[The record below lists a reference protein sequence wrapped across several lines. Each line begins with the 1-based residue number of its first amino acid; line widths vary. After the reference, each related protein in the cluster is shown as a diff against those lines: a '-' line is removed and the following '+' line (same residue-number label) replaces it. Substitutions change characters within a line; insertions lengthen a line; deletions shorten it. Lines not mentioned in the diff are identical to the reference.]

1 MWGRGLTKRR
11 INLMT
16 IKELKQNILLS
27 LYHRYKGGKSTNIGL
42 KDLCEHDHILFDS
55 LQQVSDAA
63 KGLKE
68 SGYINLT
75 LFMGGDGHISGLTP
89 SGIEYVEENLLSV
102 DDQIIDGL
110 SDTDKMMRSGNNVNI
125 NVSQLDNE
133 RHNVPSDKETNKRN
147 YFYATEQYRPI
158 VDINATPCFGVDSLA
173 DCYARQIDEIVGSK
187 TESTRMLGIFG
198 PWGRGKTYFFN
209 RLRMNLEDNTKHSVK
224 YKFVEFNAWKYQET
238 PALWAYLYETMYKSA
253 SIVEKLLIQI
263 KSIWNSMLTTNF
275 LLYWIILFIAWGIE
289 KFFCRF
295 FDDTIT
301 QVLNYLNVP
310 AVFLYLLGGIIHLLK
325 ERIVTAK
332 SMIKKYTKRKSY
344 THYLGIQNE
353 IEEDLQILLQSMVRK
368 VNKSRVILYID
379 DIDRC
384 NSHKLISIIESLR
397 TILENPEIQERL
409 VVICSVDE
417 SKLMKAYE
425 MEFKE
430 NGYTNEEIEQYKR
443 EQLDKLFIFG
453 VKLPTLDSTQLNTY
467 LSSLIKDSSKAN
479 TDFANHKVKSE
490 GIPFSTYR
498 KKESL
503 VATAANGVIELNDE
517 NIKEIF
523 QDFLMNHG
531 SKNFTPRKIRIMYY
545 QLLFALSLSAKGSGA
560 FTDRIAETMLMKS
573 AGLQYDHDK
582 ETAMSDII
590 DMAVPY

>member
-1 MWGRGLTKRR
+1 
-11 INLMT
+11 MT

-295 FDDTIT
+295 FDDTIS

-523 QDFLMNHG
+523 QDFLMNHS

>member
-1 MWGRGLTKRR
+1 
-11 INLMT
+11 MT

-295 FDDTIT
+295 FDDTIS

-582 ETAMSDII
+582 ETAMSDIT

>member
-1 MWGRGLTKRR
+1 
-11 INLMT
+11 MT

-27 LYHRYKGGKSTNIGL
+27 LYHRYKGDESTNIGL

-125 NVSQLDNE
+125 NVGQLDNE
-133 RHNVPSDKETNKRN
+133 RHNVPSDNETNKRN

-295 FDDTIT
+295 FDDTIS

-479 TDFANHKVKSE
+479 TDFANHKLKSE

-531 SKNFTPRKIRIMYY
+531 SKIFTPRKIRIMYY

>member
-1 MWGRGLTKRR
+1 
-11 INLMT
+11 MT

-75 LFMGGDGHISGLTP
+75 LFMGGDGYISGLTP

-110 SDTDKMMRSGNNVNI
+110 SDTEKMMQSGNNVNI
-125 NVSQLDNE
+125 NVGQLDNE
-133 RHNVPSDKETNKRN
+133 RHNVSSDKETNERN

-263 KSIWNSMLTTNF
+263 KSIRNSMLTTNF
-275 LLYWIILFIAWGIE
+275 LLYWIILLIAWGIE

-295 FDDTIT
+295 FDDTIS

-379 DIDRC
+379 DLDRC

-397 TILENPEIQERL
+397 TILKNPEIQERL

-479 TDFANHKVKSE
+479 TDFDNHKVKSE
-490 GIPFSTYR
+490 GIPFSTNR

-503 VATAANGVIELNDE
+503 VATTANGVIELNDE

-523 QDFLMNHG
+523 QDFLLNHG
-531 SKNFTPRKIRIMYY
+531 CKDFTPRKIRIMYY
-545 QLLFALSLSAKGSGA
+545 QLLFALSLSAKGGGA

>member
-1 MWGRGLTKRR
+1 
-11 INLMT
+11 MT

-295 FDDTIT
+295 FDDTIS

-560 FTDRIAETMLMKS
+560 FTDRIAETILMKS

>member
-1 MWGRGLTKRR
+1 M
-11 INLMT
+11 
-16 IKELKQNILLS
+16 
-27 LYHRYKGGKSTNIGL
+27 
-42 KDLCEHDHILFDS
+42 CEHDHILFDS
-55 LQQVSDAA
+55 LQQVIDAA
-63 KGLKE
+63 RGLKE

-110 SDTDKMMRSGNNVNI
+110 SDTDKMMKSENNVDI
-125 NVSQLDNE
+125 DVSQLDNE
-133 RHNVPSDKETNKRN
+133 GQNAQADCETSKRN

-224 YKFVEFNAWKYQET
+224 YKIVEFNAWKYQET

-253 SIVEKLLIQI
+253 SIIEKLLIQI
-263 KSIWNSMLTTNF
+263 KSIWQSVLTTNF
-275 LLYWIILFIAWGIE
+275 LLYWIILLIAWGFE
-289 KFFCRF
+289 KVFCRF
-295 FDDTIT
+295 FDNTT
-301 QVLNYLNVP
+301 SQVLNYLEEP
-310 AVFLYLLGGIIHLLK
+310 TVFLYLLGGIIHMLK
-325 ERIVTAK
+325 ERIVTTK

-353 IEEDLQILLQSMVRK
+353 IEEDLQILL
-368 VNKSRVILYID
+368 KSIVCRVSKSCVILYID

-384 NSHKLISIIESLR
+384 NPHKFISIIESLR
-397 TILENPEIQERL
+397 TILENPKIQERL

-453 VKLPTLDSTQLNTY
+453 VKLPTLDSTQLNKY

-479 TDFANHKVKSE
+479 TDFANHNVKSE

-503 VATAANGVIELNDE
+503 VATTANDVTELNDE

-531 SKNFTPRKIRIMYY
+531 GKNFTPRKIRIMYY
-545 QLLFALSLSAKGSGA
+545 QLLFALSLSAKGGGA
-560 FTDRIAETMLMKS
+560 FTDRIAETMLIKS
-573 AGLQYDHDK
+573 AGLQYDQDI

-590 DMAVPY
+590 DMTVPY

>member
-1 MWGRGLTKRR
+1 MWGRGLTKQR

-75 LFMGGDGHISGLTP
+75 LFMGGDGYISGLTP

-110 SDTDKMMRSGNNVNI
+110 SDTEKMMQSGNNVNI
-125 NVSQLDNE
+125 NVGQLDNE
-133 RHNVPSDKETNKRN
+133 RHNVSSDKETNERN

-263 KSIWNSMLTTNF
+263 KSIRNSMLTTNF
-275 LLYWIILFIAWGIE
+275 LLYWIILLIAWGIE

-295 FDDTIT
+295 FDDTIS

-379 DIDRC
+379 DLDRC

-397 TILENPEIQERL
+397 TILKNPEIQERL

-479 TDFANHKVKSE
+479 TDFDNHKVKSE
-490 GIPFSTYR
+490 GIPFSTNR

-523 QDFLMNHG
+523 QDFLLNHG
-531 SKNFTPRKIRIMYY
+531 CKDFTPRKIRIMYY
-545 QLLFALSLSAKGSGA
+545 QLLFALSLSAKGGGA

>member
-1 MWGRGLTKRR
+1 
-11 INLMT
+11 MT

-27 LYHRYKGGKSTNIGL
+27 LYHRYKGDESTNIGL

-125 NVSQLDNE
+125 NVGQLDNE
-133 RHNVPSDKETNKRN
+133 RHNVPSDNETNKRN

-158 VDINATPCFGVDSLA
+158 VDKNATPCFGVDSLA

-224 YKFVEFNAWKYQET
+224 YKIVEFNAWKYQET

-253 SIVEKLLIQI
+253 SIVEKLMIQI

-295 FDDTIT
+295 FDDTIS

-479 TDFANHKVKSE
+479 TDFANHKLKSE

-523 QDFLMNHG
+523 QDFFMNHG
-531 SKNFTPRKIRIMYY
+531 SKIFTPRKIRIMYY
-545 QLLFALSLSAKGSGA
+545 QLLFALSLSAKGGGA

-573 AGLQYDHDK
+573 VGLQYDHDK

>member
-1 MWGRGLTKRR
+1 
-11 INLMT
+11 MT

-295 FDDTIT
+295 FDDTIS

>member
-295 FDDTIT
+295 FDDTIS

-523 QDFLMNHG
+523 QDFLMNHS

>member
-125 NVSQLDNE
+125 NVGQLDNE
-133 RHNVPSDKETNKRN
+133 RHNVPSDNETNKRN

-295 FDDTIT
+295 FDDTIS

-397 TILENPEIQERL
+397 TILENSEIQERL

-479 TDFANHKVKSE
+479 TDFANHKLKSE

-531 SKNFTPRKIRIMYY
+531 SKIFTPRKIRIMYY

>member
-1 MWGRGLTKRR
+1 
-11 INLMT
+11 MT

-89 SGIEYVEENLLSV
+89 SGIEYVEKNLLSV

-295 FDDTIT
+295 FDDTIS

>member
-1 MWGRGLTKRR
+1 
-11 INLMT
+11 MT

-55 LQQVSDAA
+55 LQQVSDAT

-198 PWGRGKTYFFN
+198 PRGRGKTYFFN

-295 FDDTIT
+295 FDDTIS

>member
-1 MWGRGLTKRR
+1 
-11 INLMT
+11 MT

-27 LYHRYKGGKSTNIGL
+27 LYHRYKGDESTNIGL

-89 SGIEYVEENLLSV
+89 SGIEYVEKNLLSV

-125 NVSQLDNE
+125 NVGQLDNE
-133 RHNVPSDKETNKRN
+133 RHNVPSDNETNKRN

-158 VDINATPCFGVDSLA
+158 VDKNATPCFGVDSLA

-224 YKFVEFNAWKYQET
+224 YKIVEFNAWKYQET

-295 FDDTIT
+295 FDDTIS

-397 TILENPEIQERL
+397 TILENSEIQERL

-430 NGYTNEEIEQYKR
+430 NGYTNEDIEQYKR

-479 TDFANHKVKSE
+479 TDFANHKLKSE

-531 SKNFTPRKIRIMYY
+531 SKIFTPRKIRIMYY
-545 QLLFALSLSAKGSGA
+545 QLLFALSLSAKGGGA

-573 AGLQYDHDK
+573 VGLQYDHDK

>member
-1 MWGRGLTKRR
+1 
-11 INLMT
+11 MT

-295 FDDTIT
+295 FDDTIS

-397 TILENPEIQERL
+397 TILENPEIQELL

-523 QDFLMNHG
+523 QDFLMNHS

>member
-1 MWGRGLTKRR
+1 
-11 INLMT
+11 MT

-27 LYHRYKGGKSTNIGL
+27 LYHRYKGDESTNIGL

-89 SGIEYVEENLLSV
+89 SGIEYVEKNLLSV

-125 NVSQLDNE
+125 NVGQLDNE
-133 RHNVPSDKETNKRN
+133 RHNVPSDNETNKRN

-158 VDINATPCFGVDSLA
+158 VDKNATPCFGVDSLA

-224 YKFVEFNAWKYQET
+224 YKIVEFNAWKYQET

-295 FDDTIT
+295 FDDTIS

-397 TILENPEIQERL
+397 TILENSEIQERL

-479 TDFANHKVKSE
+479 TDFANHKLKSE

-503 VATAANGVIELNDE
+503 VTTAANGVIELNDE

-531 SKNFTPRKIRIMYY
+531 SKIFTPRKIRIMYY
-545 QLLFALSLSAKGSGA
+545 QLLFALSLSAKGGGA

-573 AGLQYDHDK
+573 VGLQYDHDK

>member
-1 MWGRGLTKRR
+1 MWGRGLTKQR

-27 LYHRYKGGKSTNIGL
+27 LYHRYKSGKSTNIGL

-75 LFMGGDGHISGLTP
+75 LFVGGDGHISGLTP

-102 DDQIIDGL
+102 DDQIIEGL

-133 RHNVPSDKETNKRN
+133 RHNVPSDNETNKRN

-209 RLRMNLEDNTKHSVK
+209 RLRMNLKDNTKHSVK
-224 YKFVEFNAWKYQET
+224 YKIVEFNAWKYQET

-289 KFFCRF
+289 KFFCWF
-295 FDDTIT
+295 FDDTIS

-531 SKNFTPRKIRIMYY
+531 SKIFTPRKIRIMYY

>member
-1 MWGRGLTKRR
+1 
-11 INLMT
+11 MT

-27 LYHRYKGGKSTNIGL
+27 LYHRYKGGRSTNIGL

-75 LFMGGDGHISGLTP
+75 LFMGGDGYISGLTP

-125 NVSQLDNE
+125 NVGQLDNE
-133 RHNVPSDKETNKRN
+133 RHNVSSDKETNERN

-263 KSIWNSMLTTNF
+263 KSIRNSMLTTNF
-275 LLYWIILFIAWGIE
+275 LLYWIILLIAWGIE

-295 FDDTIT
+295 FDDTIS

-479 TDFANHKVKSE
+479 TDFDNHKVKSE
-490 GIPFSTYR
+490 GIPFSTNR

-503 VATAANGVIELNDE
+503 VATTANGVIELNDE

-523 QDFLMNHG
+523 QDFLLNHG
-531 SKNFTPRKIRIMYY
+531 CKDFTPRKIRIMYY
-545 QLLFALSLSAKGSGA
+545 QLLFALSLSAKGGGA

-573 AGLQYDHDK
+573 AGLQYDNDK

>member
-1 MWGRGLTKRR
+1 
-11 INLMT
+11 MT

-55 LQQVSDAA
+55 LQQVSDAT

-295 FDDTIT
+295 FDDTIS

-503 VATAANGVIELNDE
+503 VATAENGVIELNDE

>member
-1 MWGRGLTKRR
+1 
-11 INLMT
+11 MT

-295 FDDTIT
+295 FDDTIS

-573 AGLQYDHDK
+573 AGLQYDNDK

>member
-1 MWGRGLTKRR
+1 
-11 INLMT
+11 MT

-27 LYHRYKGGKSTNIGL
+27 LYHRYKGGRSTNIGL

-75 LFMGGDGHISGLTP
+75 LFMGGDGYISGLTP

-125 NVSQLDNE
+125 NVGQLDNE
-133 RHNVPSDKETNKRN
+133 RHNVSSDKETNERN

-263 KSIWNSMLTTNF
+263 KSIRNSMLTTNF
-275 LLYWIILFIAWGIE
+275 LLYWIILLIAWGIE

-295 FDDTIT
+295 FDDTIS

-353 IEEDLQILLQSMVRK
+353 IEEDLQILLQSMVCK

-379 DIDRC
+379 DLDRC

-479 TDFANHKVKSE
+479 TDFDNHKVKSE
-490 GIPFSTYR
+490 GIPFSTNR

-503 VATAANGVIELNDE
+503 VVTTANGVIELNDE

-523 QDFLMNHG
+523 QDFLLNHG
-531 SKNFTPRKIRIMYY
+531 CKNFTPRKIRIMYY
-545 QLLFALSLSAKGSGA
+545 QLLFALSLSAKGGGA

-573 AGLQYDHDK
+573 AGLQYDNDK

>member
-295 FDDTIT
+295 FDDTIS

>member
-1 MWGRGLTKRR
+1 MCGRGLTKQR

-27 LYHRYKGGKSTNIGL
+27 LYHRYKGDKSTNIGL

-125 NVSQLDNE
+125 NVGQLDNE
-133 RHNVPSDKETNKRN
+133 RHNVPSGNETNKRN
-147 YFYATEQYRPI
+147 YFYAIEQYRPI

-224 YKFVEFNAWKYQET
+224 YKIVEFNAWKYQET

-253 SIVEKLLIQI
+253 SIMEKLLIQI

-295 FDDTIT
+295 FDDTIS

-353 IEEDLQILLQSMVRK
+353 IEEDLQILLQSMVCK

-379 DIDRC
+379 DLDRC

-490 GIPFSTYR
+490 GIPFSTNR

-503 VATAANGVIELNDE
+503 VATTANGVIELNDE

-531 SKNFTPRKIRIMYY
+531 GKNFTPRKIRIMYY
-545 QLLFALSLSAKGSGA
+545 QLLFALSLSAKGGGA

-573 AGLQYDHDK
+573 AGLQYDNDK

>member
-1 MWGRGLTKRR
+1 
-11 INLMT
+11 MT

-27 LYHRYKGGKSTNIGL
+27 LYHRYKGGRSTNIGL

-75 LFMGGDGHISGLTP
+75 LFMGGDGCISGLTP

-125 NVSQLDNE
+125 NVGQLDNE
-133 RHNVPSDKETNKRN
+133 RHNVSSDKETNERN
-147 YFYATEQYRPI
+147 YFYATEQNRPI
-158 VDINATPCFGVDSLA
+158 FDINATPSFGVDSLA

-263 KSIWNSMLTTNF
+263 KSIRNSMLTTNF
-275 LLYWIILFIAWGIE
+275 LLYWIILLIAWGIE

-295 FDDTIT
+295 FDDTIS

-353 IEEDLQILLQSMVRK
+353 IEEDLQILLQSMVCK

-379 DIDRC
+379 DLDRC

-479 TDFANHKVKSE
+479 TDFDNHKVKSE
-490 GIPFSTYR
+490 GIPFSTNR

-503 VATAANGVIELNDE
+503 VATTANGVIELNDE

-523 QDFLMNHG
+523 QDFLLNHG
-531 SKNFTPRKIRIMYY
+531 CKDFTPRKIRIMYY
-545 QLLFALSLSAKGSGA
+545 QLLFALSLSAKGGGA

-573 AGLQYDHDK
+573 AGLQYDNDK

>member
-1 MWGRGLTKRR
+1 
-11 INLMT
+11 MT

-27 LYHRYKGGKSTNIGL
+27 LYHRYKGDESTNIGL

-125 NVSQLDNE
+125 NVGQLDNE
-133 RHNVPSDKETNKRN
+133 RHNVPSDNETNKRN

-158 VDINATPCFGVDSLA
+158 VDKNATPCFGVDSLA

-224 YKFVEFNAWKYQET
+224 YKIVEFNAWKYQET

-263 KSIWNSMLTTNF
+263 KPIWNSMLTTNF

-295 FDDTIT
+295 FDDTIS

-479 TDFANHKVKSE
+479 TDFANHKLKSE

-523 QDFLMNHG
+523 QDFFMNHG
-531 SKNFTPRKIRIMYY
+531 SKIFTPRKIRIMYY
-545 QLLFALSLSAKGSGA
+545 QLLFALSLSAKGGGA

-573 AGLQYDHDK
+573 VGLQYDHDK

>member
-1 MWGRGLTKRR
+1 
-11 INLMT
+11 MT

-55 LQQVSDAA
+55 LQQVSDAT

-295 FDDTIT
+295 FDDTIS

-523 QDFLMNHG
+523 QDFLMNHD

>member
-1 MWGRGLTKRR
+1 
-11 INLMT
+11 MT

-27 LYHRYKGGKSTNIGL
+27 LYHRYKGDESTNIGL

-89 SGIEYVEENLLSV
+89 SGIEYVEKNLLSV

-125 NVSQLDNE
+125 NVGQLDNE
-133 RHNVPSDKETNKRN
+133 RHNVPSDNETNKRN

-158 VDINATPCFGVDSLA
+158 VDKNATPCFGVDSLA

-224 YKFVEFNAWKYQET
+224 YKIVEFNAWKYQET

-295 FDDTIT
+295 FDDTIS

-397 TILENPEIQERL
+397 TILENSEIQERL

-479 TDFANHKVKSE
+479 TDFANHKLKSE

-531 SKNFTPRKIRIMYY
+531 SKIFTPRKIRIMYY
-545 QLLFALSLSAKGSGA
+545 QLLFALSLSAKGGGA

-573 AGLQYDHDK
+573 VGLQYDHDK

>member
-1 MWGRGLTKRR
+1 
-11 INLMT
+11 MT

-27 LYHRYKGGKSTNIGL
+27 LYHRYKSGKSTNIGL

-75 LFMGGDGHISGLTP
+75 LFVGGDGHISGLTP

-102 DDQIIDGL
+102 DDQIIEGL

-133 RHNVPSDKETNKRN
+133 RHNVPSDNETNKRN

-187 TESTRMLGIFG
+187 TESTRMLGIFA

-209 RLRMNLEDNTKHSVK
+209 RLRMNLKDNTKHSVK
-224 YKFVEFNAWKYQET
+224 YKIVEFNAWKYQET

-295 FDDTIT
+295 FDDTIS

-545 QLLFALSLSAKGSGA
+545 QLLFALSLSAKGGGA

>member
-295 FDDTIT
+295 FDDTIS

-582 ETAMSDII
+582 ETAMSDIT

>member
-1 MWGRGLTKRR
+1 
-11 INLMT
+11 MT

-295 FDDTIT
+295 FDDTIS
-301 QVLNYLNVP
+301 QVVNYLNVP

-582 ETAMSDII
+582 ETAMSDIT

>member
-1 MWGRGLTKRR
+1 
-11 INLMT
+11 MT

-27 LYHRYKGGKSTNIGL
+27 LYHRYKGDESTNIGL

-125 NVSQLDNE
+125 NVGQLDNE
-133 RHNVPSDKETNKRN
+133 RHNVPSDNETNKRN

-158 VDINATPCFGVDSLA
+158 VDKNATPCFGVDSLA

-187 TESTRMLGIFG
+187 TESTRMLGISG

-224 YKFVEFNAWKYQET
+224 YKIVEFNAWKYQET

-275 LLYWIILFIAWGIE
+275 LLYWIILFIAWSIE

-295 FDDTIT
+295 FDDTIS

-479 TDFANHKVKSE
+479 TDFANHKLKSE

-523 QDFLMNHG
+523 QDFFMNHG
-531 SKNFTPRKIRIMYY
+531 SKIFTPRKIRIMYY
-545 QLLFALSLSAKGSGA
+545 QLLFALSLSAKGGGA

-573 AGLQYDHDK
+573 VGLQYDHDK

>member
-1 MWGRGLTKRR
+1 
-11 INLMT
+11 MT
-16 IKELKQNILLS
+16 IKELKRNILLS
-27 LYHRYKGGKSTNIGL
+27 LYHRYKDNESTNIGL

-110 SDTDKMMRSGNNVNI
+110 SDTEKMMRSGNNVNI
-125 NVSQLDNE
+125 NVGQLDNE
-133 RHNVPSDKETNKRN
+133 RHNVPSDNETNKRN

-224 YKFVEFNAWKYQET
+224 YKIVEFNAWKYQET

-295 FDDTIT
+295 FDDTIS

-325 ERIVTAK
+325 EGIVTAK

-353 IEEDLQILLQSMVRK
+353 IEEDLQILLQSMVCK
-368 VNKSRVILYID
+368 VDKSRVILYID

-430 NGYTNEEIEQYKR
+430 NGYTNKEIEQYKR

-545 QLLFALSLSAKGSGA
+545 QLLFALSLFAKGGGA

>member
-1 MWGRGLTKRR
+1 
-11 INLMT
+11 MT

-27 LYHRYKGGKSTNIGL
+27 LYHRYKGGRSTNIGL

-75 LFMGGDGHISGLTP
+75 LFMGGDGYISGLTP

-125 NVSQLDNE
+125 NVGQLDNE
-133 RHNVPSDKETNKRN
+133 RHNVSSDKETNERN

-263 KSIWNSMLTTNF
+263 KSIRNSMLTTNF

-295 FDDTIT
+295 FDDTIS

-379 DIDRC
+379 DLDRC

-479 TDFANHKVKSE
+479 TDFDNHKVKSE
-490 GIPFSTYR
+490 GIPFSTNR

-503 VATAANGVIELNDE
+503 VATTANGVIELNDE

-523 QDFLMNHG
+523 QDFLLNHG
-531 SKNFTPRKIRIMYY
+531 CKDFTPRKIRIMYY
-545 QLLFALSLSAKGSGA
+545 QLLFALSLSAKGGGA

-573 AGLQYDHDK
+573 AGLQYDNDK

>member
-1 MWGRGLTKRR
+1 
-11 INLMT
+11 MT

-27 LYHRYKGGKSTNIGL
+27 LYHRYKGDESTNIGL

-125 NVSQLDNE
+125 NVGQLDNE
-133 RHNVPSDKETNKRN
+133 RHNVPSDNETNKRN

-158 VDINATPCFGVDSLA
+158 VDKNATPCFGVDSLA

-224 YKFVEFNAWKYQET
+224 YKIVEFNAWKYQET

-295 FDDTIT
+295 FDDTIS

-479 TDFANHKVKSE
+479 TDFANHKLKSE

-498 KKESL
+498 KKE
-503 VATAANGVIELNDE
+503 
-517 NIKEIF
+517 
-523 QDFLMNHG
+523 
-531 SKNFTPRKIRIMYY
+531 
-545 QLLFALSLSAKGSGA
+545 
-560 FTDRIAETMLMKS
+560 
-573 AGLQYDHDK
+573 
-582 ETAMSDII
+582 
-590 DMAVPY
+590 

>member
-1 MWGRGLTKRR
+1 
-11 INLMT
+11 MT

-27 LYHRYKGGKSTNIGL
+27 LYHRYKGDESTNIGL

-89 SGIEYVEENLLSV
+89 SGIEYVEKNLLSV

-125 NVSQLDNE
+125 NVGQLDNE
-133 RHNVPSDKETNKRN
+133 RHNVPSDNETNKRN

-158 VDINATPCFGVDSLA
+158 VDKNATPCFGVDSLA

-224 YKFVEFNAWKYQET
+224 YKIVEFNAWKCQET

-295 FDDTIT
+295 FDDTIS

-397 TILENPEIQERL
+397 TILENSEIQERL

-479 TDFANHKVKSE
+479 TDFANHKLKSE

-531 SKNFTPRKIRIMYY
+531 SKIFTPRKIRIMYY
-545 QLLFALSLSAKGSGA
+545 QLLFALSLSAKGGGA

-573 AGLQYDHDK
+573 VGLQYDHDK

>member
-55 LQQVSDAA
+55 LQQVSDAT

-295 FDDTIT
+295 FDDTIS